1 MSVAYK
7 ICYFFVFAL
16 LALGAGYAFEH
27 ESLTSSIR
35 TGQEHSV
42 LASYAAGLIF
52 TFVSPFTIGAKV
64 LLQST
69 FNIR

>member
-1 MSVAYK
+1 MPVAYK

-16 LALGAGYAFEH
+16 LALGAGYAFNH
-27 ESLTSSIR
+27 ESLVSSVH

-42 LASYAAGLIF
+42 LSSYAAGFIF
-52 TFVSPFTIGAKV
+52 TFISPFTIGAKV
-64 LLQST
+64 LLQSA